1 MGRLWAVV
9 ALEFSRPMSA
19 LAPLILLPIMYVVLI
34 LPQRKRM
41 KAQQALVAAIGPGSA
56 VMTTSGIH
64 GMVVDVDGDTAHLEI
79 ADGVV
84 IRIAKQAIARRIDT
98 PLGSVNGELPPGAGR

>member
-1 MGRLWAVV
+1 
-9 ALEFSRPMSA
+9 MSA

-34 LPQRKRM
+34 LPQRRRM

-64 GMVVDVDGDTAHLEI
+64 GTVVDVEGDTVHLEI
-79 ADGVV
+79 AEGVV
-84 IRIAKQAIARRIDT
+84 IRIAKQAIARRTDT
-98 PLGSVNGELPPGAGR
+98 PVDSVGGLPPGAGQ

>member
-1 MGRLWAVV
+1 MARPFVV
-9 ALEFSRPMSA
+9 GALEFSRPMSA

-34 LPQRKRM
+34 LPQRRRM

-64 GMVVDVDGDTAHLEI
+64 GTVVDVDGDTASLQI
-79 ADGVV
+79 APGVV
-84 IRIAKQAIARRIDT
+84 IRIAKQAIARRTDPPIGASGDLT
-98 PLGSVNGELPPGAGR
+98 TPGAGR

>member
-1 MGRLWAVV
+1 
-9 ALEFSRPMSA
+9 MSA

-34 LPQRKRM
+34 LPQRRRM

-64 GMVVDVDGDTAHLEI
+64 GTVVDLEGDTAHLEI

-84 IRIAKQAIARRIDT
+84 IRIAKQAIARRTDT
-98 PLGSVNGELPPGAGR
+98 PTDSVGGLGPGADR